1 MWSYIYRPTR
11 IELMVGNEDARIA
24 VVKWLLTWV
33 DGSSP
38 LFIIGPPGVGKT
50 TIVKAL
56 AHQFNYD
63 LIEMNA
69 SDTRNKEVLMNRI
82 LPLLNN
88 KSLLGKKTLLFLD
101 EIDGIYGRQ
110 DTGGMES
117 LLVLI
122 KEPSIPIMLAANS
135 KDSKL
140 KVLAKAC
147 KIIEFNKVRPSLL
160 LLYLN
165 HVLKKEGKDIDCNQ
179 KISIVRNANG
189 DIRSLLNNA
198 QAKVSGYDAIRD
210 HLFQVDISKAIDCFF
225 SSRSLQEAEQSL
237 MNVNAS
243 YSDSRFAQSSEEK
256 RKDIMHA
263 FFSSIL
269 SSNIDTQRMAE
280 MLDLLS
286 KADLIV
292 GRVTEK
298 RHWTLL
304 KYIDIILSHGL
315 FDKLLDKRIKY
326 SQYSLPWPI
335 TGPMFA
341 RAQALRNLL
350 SYLSEETHISKSTF
364 GSIYLPYM
372 LSILAS
378 QKINLKEFVQSL
390 DLDVKSAEAL
400 SKEIGRI
407 KK

>member
-1 MWSYIYRPTR
+1 MWSDIYRPTQ
-11 IELMVGNEDARIA
+11 IERMVGNENARIA

-33 DGSSP
+33 DGSRP
-38 LFIIGPPGVGKT
+38 LLIIGPPGVGKT

-88 KSLLGKKTLLFLD
+88 KSLFGKKMLLFLD

-110 DTGGMES
+110 DAGGLES
-117 LLVLI
+117 LLGLI
-122 KEPSIPIMLAANS
+122 KEPSIPIILAANS

-147 KIIEFNKVRPSLL
+147 KIIEFNKIRPTLL

-165 HVLKKEGKDIDCNQ
+165 YVLRKEGKDIDRNQ
-179 KISIVRNANG
+179 KISIIRNANG
-189 DIRSLLNNA
+189 DIRSLLNNV
-198 QAKVSGYDAIRD
+198 QAKLSGYSAMRD
-210 HLFQVDISKAIDCFF
+210 SSFQVDISKAIDYFF
-225 SSRSLQEAEQSL
+225 SSRSMEEAQQSL
-237 MNVNAS
+237 MNANAN
-243 YSDSRFAQSSEEK
+243 YSDPRFGQSSEDK
-256 RKDIMHA
+256 RKDIMYA
-263 FFSSIL
+263 FFSSII
-269 SSNIDTQRMAE
+269 SSNIDTRTMTD
-280 MLDLLS
+280 MLELLS

-304 KYIDIILSHGL
+304 KYIDIILSHAL
-315 FDKLLDKRIKY
+315 FDKLSGKKIKY
-326 SQYSLPWPI
+326 NQYSLPWPI
-335 TGPMFA
+335 AGPMFA

-350 SYLSEETHISKSTF
+350 SYLPHEAHVSKSTF
-364 GSIYLPYM
+364 GLIYLPYM
-372 LSILAS
+372 LIVLAS
-378 QKINLKEFVQSL
+378 QKIDLKEFVQDF

-400 SKEIGRI
+400 SKETRRL

>member
-1 MWSYIYRPTR
+1 
-11 IELMVGNEDARIA
+11 
-24 VVKWLLTWV
+24 
-33 DGSSP
+33 
-38 LFIIGPPGVGKT
+38 
-50 TIVKAL
+50 
-56 AHQFNYD
+56 
-63 LIEMNA
+63 
-69 SDTRNKEVLMNRI
+69 MNRI

>member
-1 MWSYIYRPTR
+1 MWSDIYRPTR
-11 IELMVGNEDARIA
+11 IERMVGNENARIA

-33 DGSSP
+33 DGSRP
-38 LFIIGPPGVGKT
+38 LLIIGPPGVGKT

-88 KSLLGKKTLLFLD
+88 KSLFGKKMLLFLD

-110 DTGGMES
+110 DAGGLES
-117 LLVLI
+117 LLGLI
-122 KEPSIPIMLAANS
+122 KEPSIPIILAANS

-140 KVLAKAC
+140 RVLAKAC
-147 KIIEFNKVRPSLL
+147 KIIEFNKIRPTLL

-165 HVLKKEGKDIDCNQ
+165 YVLRKERKDIDRNQ
-179 KISIVRNANG
+179 KISIIRNANG
-189 DIRSLLNNA
+189 DIRSLLNNV
-198 QAKVSGYDAIRD
+198 QAKFSGYSAMRD
-210 HLFQVDISKAIDCFF
+210 SSFQVDISKAIDYFF
-225 SSRSLQEAEQSL
+225 SSRSMEEAKQSL
-237 MNVNAS
+237 MNANAN
-243 YSDSRFAQSSEEK
+243 YSDPRFGQSSEDK
-256 RKDIMHA
+256 RKDIMYA
-263 FFSSIL
+263 FFSSII
-269 SSNIDTQRMAE
+269 SSNIDTQTMAD
-280 MLDLLS
+280 MLELLS

-304 KYIDIILSHGL
+304 KYIDIILSHAL
-315 FDKLLDKRIKY
+315 FDKLSGKKIKY
-326 SQYSLPWPI
+326 NQYSLPWQI
-335 TGPMFA
+335 AGPMFA

-350 SYLSEETHISKSTF
+350 SYLSREAHVSKSTF
-364 GSIYLPYM
+364 GLIYLPYM
-372 LSILAS
+372 LIVLAS
-378 QKINLKEFVQSL
+378 QKIDLKEFVQDF

-400 SKEIGRI
+400 SKEMRRL